1 MSTSSS
7 PSRVLGALRAASPAL
22 WPARLRLASLK
33 AAYKA
38 GNYSGHP
45 EEMLDAI
52 DCVEYKIRDRVNGKR
67 PVKAA
72 PVPVVEPAGAEPVRT
87 AQEQREYE
95 ELTARCHKNGGP
107 FEPGLEAAE
116 RRLAFMQNLY
126 RHGGFMG
133 HPEDLLEDIETE
145 QRHIKRLLAEEAYGA
160 S

>member
-7 PSRVLGALRAASPAL
+7 PSRVLRALRAASPAL

-38 GNYSGHP
+38 DNYTGHP

-52 DCVEYKIRDRVNGKR
+52 DGVEYKIRDRVNGKR
-67 PVKAA
+67 PVKAVPA
-72 PVPVVEPAGAEPVRT
+72 PVVEPAPAEPVRT

-95 ELTARCHKNGGP
+95 ELTARCHVKGGP

-145 QRHIKRLLAEEAYGA
+145 QRHIKRLTAEALAKAF
-160 S
+160 